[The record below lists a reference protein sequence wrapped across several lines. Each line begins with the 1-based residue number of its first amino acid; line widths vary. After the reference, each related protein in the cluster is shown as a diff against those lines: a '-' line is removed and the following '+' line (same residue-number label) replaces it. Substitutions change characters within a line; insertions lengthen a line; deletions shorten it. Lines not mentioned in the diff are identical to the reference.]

1 MFVAGIAS
9 VLSSLT
15 ISIGT
20 VMLVI
25 VDCYVF
31 TGSLPHYPLGS
42 GTSCRCCGFT
52 LVATKLC
59 EGVKQSR

>member
-25 VDCYVF
+25 VDCYAF
-31 TGSLPHYPLGS
+31 TGNLPHYPLGS
-42 GTSCRCCGFT
+42 GTSCP